1 MNQPIIIKR
10 QKDKSNFTHNKSNNV
25 LLFYIKKISE
35 NKKRILTELI
45 LPLFV
50 TLLIVAIYMFFYQE
64 SILSRVTTLNSITI
78 TVVAIQIGFLI
89 TSLALIASF
98 GVDTGKLA
106 FKSQE
111 AEEKIFDFMKEIIN
125 SFGYNIVIYMN
136 LLGLSFLHLILIEP
150 VGSNILRKI
159 ITSLLYLKLIKGFY
173 LTLFI
178 FLIIHGNILFLRN
191 IYLIRLYL
199 LSIFKLPK

>member
-1 MNQPIIIKR
+1 M
-10 QKDKSNFTHNKSNNV
+10 
-25 LLFYIKKISE
+25 
-35 NKKRILTELI
+35 
-45 LPLFV
+45 
-50 TLLIVAIYMFFYQE
+50 
-64 SILSRVTTLNSITI
+64 
-78 TVVAIQIGFLI
+78 
-89 TSLALIASF
+89 
-98 GVDTGKLA
+98 DTGKLA